1 MGVTALF
8 PCRNVLSQ
16 GLLIRNAAIQ
26 TLPLKGTARD
36 VRHGE
41 PTTMLRRRVK
51 VTAVHQRVCFCWF
64 QGVIKRRGMR
74 RMEIVHAKSH
84 PRRMRRMHGEPIL
97 YTVGKG
103 DFRAAIRPLP
113 MAPTCKRSERHQE
126 IAYAVALLC
135 MGIAR
140 NRTGCGIAGWGRYHT
155 LLVD

>member
-36 VRHGE
+36 FRHGE
-41 PTTMLRRRVK
+41 PTTMLRRLVK
-51 VTAVHQRVCFCWF
+51 VTAVHQRFCFCWF
-64 QGVIKRRGMR
+64 KGVIKRRGMR
-74 RMEIVHAKSH
+74 RIEIVHDKSH
-84 PRRMRRMHGEPIL
+84 HLRMRRMHGEPIL

-103 DFRAAIRPLP
+103 DFRAAIRHLH

-135 MGIAR
+135 MVIAL
-140 NRTGCGIAGWGRYHT
+140 NLTGCGLEGLARFHPW
-155 LLVD
+155 LLA